1 MKWRRLRTLL
11 VREVRA
17 TFRDPFTVTILIAV
31 PMAALFLFSFIMSI
45 EVKHLELGVHD
56 AAGTTSSRRLV
67 ADLAAQGTFD
77 PIAYATRDALER
89 AIGGGDV
96 AAAIVIPP
104 DFDRGLEGFRRG
116 GPPPEVEVVYDA
128 AETVLAANAEGFIRS
143 IITNT
148 AVGLVAAPGVT
159 LHPGIELTTRTLFN
173 PTLDGTAFMVSGVYG
188 FVLSFLTVVITA
200 VSIVGERMNGTFEQL
215 QVTPATS
222 LEILLGKLLPLG
234 AMFAF
239 DVFLMAMVAG
249 MVFGVWPQGSL
260 GFFLVVSSGYVL
272 ISLAI
277 GLIISATSSSA
288 AEAVQR
294 SVLFSIPLV
303 QLSGFILPVRN
314 MPIWL
319 QWVTSIFPAT
329 HYITVSRA
337 IYLRGEGPLTLWP
350 QLAFI
355 AASGLLLVAIAVRK
369 IEART

>member
-1 MKWRRLRTLL
+1 MSWRRLRTLL

-17 TFRDPFTVTILIAV
+17 TFRDPFTVTILVTV
-31 PMAALFLFSFIMSI
+31 PMVALFLFSFIMSI
-45 EVKHLELGVHD
+45 EVKHLPLGVLD
-56 AAGTTSSRRLV
+56 AAGTAQSRRLV

-77 PIAYATRDALER
+77 PTRYATRSALEQ
-89 AIGGGDV
+89 AIGGGDI

-104 DFDRGLEGFRRG
+104 DFDRGLEAFRRG
-116 GPPPEVEVVYDA
+116 GTPPEVEIVYDA
-128 AETVLAANAEGFIRS
+128 AETVLAGNAEGFIRA
-143 IITNT
+143 IVART
-148 AVGLVAAPGVT
+148 AAALVVPPGAT
-159 LHPGIELTTRTLFN
+159 RHPDIELSTRTLFN

-188 FVLSFLTVVITA
+188 FVLSFLAVLITA

-234 AMFAF
+234 AMFAG
-239 DVFLMAMVAG
+239 DVFLMAMAAGVA
-249 MVFGVWPQGSL
+249 FGVWPHGSL
-260 GFFLVVSSGYVL
+260 VFFLLVSAFYVL
-272 ISLAI
+272 ISLSI
-277 GLIISATSSSA
+277 GLIISATSGSA

-319 QWVTSIFPAT
+319 QWFTSIFPAT

-337 IYLRGEGPLTLWP
+337 IYLRGEGPFTLWP
-350 QLAFI
+350 QLAYI
-355 AASGLLLVAIAVRK
+355 ALSGIVLALIAVRR
-369 IEART
+369 IEARA